1 MRSRAYYNPSLESLK
16 FNIPGLIGLLI
27 GLVLQN
33 ITVMFT
39 AFALVRERE
48 RGTLEQLM
56 VTPVKGFELMLGKLI
71 PYVMDVH

>member
-16 FNIPGLIGLLI
+16 FNIPGLI